1 MRPHRTIAAAVTAG
15 VLWTVPAC
23 TGDFDAPTMTRAQA
37 KQQTADYAGQ
47 AIADLPQPVT
57 AAGGRENGTNCFKND
72 APSEYDGRVVEVT
85 EKRLSGIPTDHQAE
99 YVERLRARIE
109 SMGFQRDDSG
119 ALPTSIHFTNAAN
132 RFTGSI
138 DGIGSSYGMLVIGFT
153 SPCVWPN
160 GTEPPR

>member
-1 MRPHRTIAAAVTAG
+1 MRPHRAIAATVTAG
-15 VLWTVPAC
+15 LLWTVPAC
-23 TGDFDAPTMTRAQA
+23 TGETDAPTMTRAQA

-57 AAGGRENGTNCFKND
+57 TANGRENGTNCFKND

-85 EKRLSGIPTDHQAE
+85 EKRLAGIPADRQAE

-109 SMGFQRDDSG
+109 SMGFHRDDSE
-119 ALPTSIHFTNAAN
+119 ALRTSIHFTNAAN

-138 DGIGSSYGMLVIGFT
+138 DGIGSSHGMLVIGFT
-153 SPCVWPN
+153 SPCVWPD
-160 GTEPPR
+160 GTQPPR